1 MDNLD
6 KLISEANLTHRAIS
20 NGIGNSDNWF
30 NDAFNNNE
38 DIQVSSLTRVL
49 SVISEEID
57 LKEYKI
63 TSLFDKK
70 ILEIASLI
78 GKLSDED
85 ERYIFEFIKSD
96 KNIFTDMLG
105 DWASMEYRDKLNDA
119 EKQVL
124 AQVKE
129 CLAEGEDV

>member
-57 LKEYKI
+57 LKDYKI